1 MNPTDRPCPDCDP
14 TPVSRRQFFRSAAAA
29 ATVSTL
35 PLFATPR
42 AAAAPKPDSA
52 AETLVKKLYD
62 SFTDDQKKKVCF
74 PWDHT
79 ETGANNR
86 GLLRTHVSNNWQI
99 TPYRITAPNSIYTK
113 DQQALI
119 QDIVKGLTN
128 PEWHERMLRQLKDD
142 THGKP
147 WGAEQSIAVFGTP
160 GTGQF
165 ELVLTGR
172 HQTIRADGNTQGH
185 VAFGG
190 PIFYGHQAHAVPK
203 GTLNETPDH
212 PDNVYWPQALAANG
226 VYKMLDGK
234 QRKLALVQKSPRES
248 AVGFRGAKII
258 EAPGIPITELSK
270 DQKAEIQKVLMKLLE
285 PYRMEDRTE
294 ALVCLKKQGGL
305 DACKLSFYADEDMG
319 DDEVWDNWR
328 VEGPAFVWYF
338 RGSPHVHVWVHVADS
353 PDVKANARG

>member
-1 MNPTDRPCPDCDP
+1 MNPIDP
-14 TPVSRRQFFRSAAAA
+14 AAPVSRRQFLRATA
-29 ATVSTL
+29 ATAAL
-35 PLFATPR
+35 PLFATPK
-42 AAAAPKPDSA
+42 AAATPKPDSP

-62 SFTDDQKKKVCF
+62 SLTDDQRKKICF
-74 PWDHT
+74 AWDHT

-113 DQQALI
+113 DQQALV
-119 QDIVKGLTN
+119 QDIVKSLTN
-128 PEWHERMLRQLKDD
+128 PEWHDRLMRQLKDD

-147 WGAEQSIAVFGTP
+147 WGAEQSIAIFGTP
-160 GTGQF
+160 GSDKF

-172 HQTIRADGNTQGH
+172 HQTIRADGNTQDH

-234 QRKLALVQKSPRES
+234 QRKLALAQKSPRES
-248 AVGFRGAKII
+248 AIGFRGAKVT
-258 EAPGIPITELSK
+258 EAPGIPVAELSK
-270 DQKAEIQKVLMKLLE
+270 DQKAELQKVLAKLLE
-285 PYRMEDRTE
+285 PYRVEDRAE
-294 ALVCLKKQGGL
+294 AMVCLKKQGRL